1 MAAESG
7 VEVEGSLNGLVEGVG
22 RDVLEVKCWTLSP
35 LAVTTGEIL
44 DGRVP
49 ARVRLAGL
57 LIPVSATGTRSGNP
71 PCEGDSGTMDS
82 GVDVPLTGGPQM
94 LGERPDCP
102 CSSRVRFEY
111 SLEPWSCKGDPAPSL
126 ALPEFDMPPFSVL
139 GPLNGEVV
147 APVAWK
153 SSVGETPDKFRLS
166 LPSGREAGAIYRPRE
181 DVVKLVQAEHSG
193 REVVEVVRMGGRCG
207 RREGLGGRG
216 GGGCSISAIQ
226 KTS

>member
-1 MAAESG
+1 
-7 VEVEGSLNGLVEGVG
+7 
-22 RDVLEVKCWTLSP
+22 
-35 LAVTTGEIL
+35 
-44 DGRVP
+44 
-49 ARVRLAGL
+49 
-57 LIPVSATGTRSGNP
+57 
-71 PCEGDSGTMDS
+71 
-82 GVDVPLTGGPQM
+82 M